1 MKETDKTTLP
11 IVQMA
16 KDNDEFRK
24 VVMTGEKTQV
34 VLMAIPEGND
44 IGAETHEGHDQVLIF
59 VQGTGKAQIGETET
73 IVREGDL
80 SFVPSGVYHNFIN
93 DGSGPLKL
101 YTMYS
106 PPEHEAGVRHKTKAE
121 ADTAED

>member
-16 KDNDEFRK
+16 KDNNEFRK
-24 VVMTGEKTQV
+24 VVMTGEKMQV
-34 VLMAIPEGND
+34 VLMAIPEGGE

-59 VQGTGKAQIGETET
+59 VEGTGKAQIGETNSR
-73 IVREGDL
+73 VSEGQL
-80 SFVPSGVYHNFIN
+80 CFVPSGTYHNFIN
-93 DGSGPLKL
+93 DGSGPLRL

-106 PPEHEAGVRHKTKAE
+106 PPEHEPGLQHRTKAE
-121 ADTAED
+121 ADADEG